1 MDAPTLRAP
10 SDFEFVRGDTVRDVR
25 ARKVLDSLRAGVLL
39 VSPDEWVV
47 DVNDYAAEALRMP
60 REDLMGR
67 RLDEVILPMRE
78 LQRIA
83 REARGAKPEVGV
95 RRGDGSEATLG
106 YSLSAVDDDD
116 EVTTVFLFDDVSSVL
131 ELRRQRDLL
140 LQLAVVGEILPS
152 LLHELR
158 NPLAAVTTML
168 EVMVE
173 ESDGAVQADLH
184 AVLWEMRRVSLGLEG
199 IGGVGRSLRSDSF
212 EAVDEAVREV
222 CRILSAVA
230 ARKGVTLLC
239 EVPGIPLLLLSR
251 GTVKAVVFN
260 LVKNAVDACRRDD
273 RITVRASLDEGGR
286 TFSLSVTDTGRGMSA
301 DVLAKCRTLFYTT
314 KENGSGIGLAICARA
329 AEEAGGALDIESAP
343 GRGTAITLRVP
354 LAHPDKRG

>member
-10 SDFEFVRGDTVRDVR
+10 REDVAARGDAR
-25 ARKVLDSLRAGVLL
+25 ARKVLDALRAGVLL
-39 VSPDEWVV
+39 VSPDEWIV
-47 DVNDYAAEALRMP
+47 DLNPFAAKTLRASRDALV
-60 REDLMGR
+60 GR
-67 RLDEVILPMRE
+67 QLGDVILPLE
-78 LQRIA
+78 ALTLLA
-83 REARGAKPEVGV
+83 RDAKGGRAEVSV

-106 YSLSAVDDDD
+106 YSLSAVVDDD
-116 EVTTVFLFDDVSSVL
+116 EVTTVLLFDDVSSVL

-173 ESDGAVQADLH
+173 EHEGPLQADLH
-184 AVLWEMRRVSLGLEG
+184 AVLWEMRRVSLSLEG
-199 IGGVGRSLRSDSF
+199 LGGVAGSLRGDTP
-212 EAVDEAVREV
+212 EAIDEAVREV

-230 ARKGVTLLC
+230 LRKGVTLVC
-239 EVPGIPLLLLSR
+239 DAPPMPPLPLDR

-260 LVKNAVDACRRDD
+260 LAKNAIDACRRGDH
-273 RITVRASLDEGGR
+273 ITVRAGLEDLDARFE
-286 TFSLSVTDTGRGMSA
+286 LAVVDTGRGMTP
-301 DVLAKCRTLFYTT
+301 DVLTRCRTLFFTT

-329 AEEAGGALDIESAP
+329 ADDAGGALDIQSEP

-354 LAHPDKRG
+354 LTPSERAERR